1 MRNKYFLISKKKRMQ
16 TKLKRKKNKILIKKA
31 KKMKAKV
38 AIHLRRKSNKKGI
51 IVNTVK
57 SQKIVMKK
65 K

>member
-1 MRNKYFLISKKKRMQ
+1 MQ